1 MANSWVLTN
10 LLEFWGK
17 IERVFSGSTLSFF
30 RNVQKKACV
39 DVKLL
44 FNLFLLPSDR
54 LSGGCGRILGV
65 CRGRLAN
72 GDPDGGHFP
81 AVCRALVSEA
91 VDLSTFMDKVATRE
105 AEIDEE
111 LNDLALQVMNAQ
123 WTPAAVGKL
132 RWHPFDA
139 WKEFIRLPSLKHTSR
154 KTGKFRRRFRLDTW
168 IGYKWH
174 G

>member
-1 MANSWVLTN
+1 MSKN
-10 LLEFWGK
+10 
-17 IERVFSGSTLSFF
+17 
-30 RNVQKKACV
+30 QKSPCL

-44 FNLFLLPSDR
+44 FNLFLVPSDR

-72 GDPDGGHFP
+72 GGDPDGGGHFP

-111 LNDLALQVMNAQ
+111 LNDLALQVMEDRK
-123 WTPAAVGKL
+123 V
-132 RWHPFDA
+132 
-139 WKEFIRLPSLKHTSR
+139 SLS
-154 KTGKFRRRFRLDTW
+154 FSS
-168 IGYKWH
+168 
-174 G
+174 

>member
-1 MANSWVLTN
+1 MS
-10 LLEFWGK
+10 
-17 IERVFSGSTLSFF
+17 
-30 RNVQKKACV
+30 KKACV

-123 WTPAAVGKL
+123 WTPAAVVQTSKA
-132 RWHPFDA
+132 PFPCV
-139 WKEFIRLPSLKHTSR
+139 KRIHSTSFI
-154 KTGKFRRRFRLDTW
+154 KTYFK
-168 IGYKWH
+168 
-174 G
+174 